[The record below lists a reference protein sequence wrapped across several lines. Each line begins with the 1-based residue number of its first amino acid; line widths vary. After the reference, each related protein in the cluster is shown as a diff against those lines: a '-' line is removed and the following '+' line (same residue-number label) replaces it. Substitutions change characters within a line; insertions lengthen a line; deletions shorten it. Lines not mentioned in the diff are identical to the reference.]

1 MNRVVARVKK
11 LKMRSLTHVRK
22 HNKRIDIDKTK
33 SKNINLD
40 GHDECVYQKYKGV
53 DLEQAIQNRIDEIP
67 IDQRTKIVT
76 SGKNETTVAVEI
88 VLSASPGYFR
98 RDPDAAGTY
107 DEKRTRAWLD
117 ANVKLLKE
125 EYGDNLIEIDAHLGS
140 ERTPHLH
147 AVVTPIQTQERK
159 HRRTKKQIADN
170 EKATTYTVQAFN
182 AKQMFNRDNLVRFQ
196 DITANAVSHLGIKRG
211 IRKLKLEEYTLQ
223 DFYKDVQRD
232 TNMSVR
238 LAKKE
243 IPKIKVK
250 EPPLLNRKEYQEN
263 LQNEVDE
270 VREISTNWIGTLFK
284 KMRYFQRERNRY
296 KAICE
301 QFAKFFNM
309 SVDELDNKINTL
321 NDNLDNANEEIERL
335 NNKLNYANI
344 EAETQ
349 REKAT
354 QLNKELHDI
363 KYPQPEYE
371 EIQERKER
379 KGSKYDQ
386 PLEF

>member
-11 LKMRSLTHVRK
+11 LKMRSLTNVRK
-22 HNKRIDIDKTK
+22 HNKRIDVENTK
-33 SKNINLD
+33 SQNINLE
-40 GHDECVYQKYKGV
+40 GHDECVYQKYDGV

-67 IDQRTKIVT
+67 IDQRTKIVS

-147 AVVTPIQTQERK
+147 AVITPIQEQERK

-196 DITANAVSHLGIKRG
+196 DITANAVQHLGIKRG

-223 DFYKDVQRD
+223 DFYKDIQRD
-232 TNMSVR
+232 TNNSVK
-238 LAKKE
+238 LAKREVK
-243 IPKIKVK
+243 KIKVG
-250 EPPLLNRKEYQEN
+250 EPPLINRKQYQES
-263 LQNEVDE
+263 LQKEVDE
-270 VREISTNWIGTLFK
+270 NNENAKNWIGTLFK
-284 KMRYFQRERNRY
+284 QLRFEKREKSRY

-309 SVDELDNKINTL
+309 SIDELDNKINSL
-321 NDNLDNANEEIERL
+321 SDNLDNANQEIEHL
-335 NNKLNYANI
+335 NNKLRYAEI

-349 REKAT
+349 RDKAT
-354 QLNKELHDI
+354 ELNKELHDI

-371 EIQERKER
+371 KTEEQKER